1 MNKIAP
7 LLGPLRASAVVVGS
21 EEDRAK
27 RDYTLNMSKRAL
39 IDLCQQ
45 EASKFLVAGRYE
57 LAIPGAIQAISF
69 LKDIHG

>member
-1 MNKIAP
+1 MNKIAQ

-45 EASKFLVAGRYE
+45 EVG
-57 LAIPGAIQAISF
+57 G
-69 LKDIHG
+69 

>member
-45 EASKFLVAGRYE
+45 EASKVSFVKSTGVVASRH
-57 LAIPGAIQAISF
+57 IPVT
-69 LKDIHG
+69 